1 MKLEFKKG
9 SKYSRKDI
17 GWVCFPDKGRP
28 AGGDWDTG
36 YVRVEDN
43 LIIFMNIGVP
53 GTTEHDFDNYYDHS
67 KGVIV
72 WYGKPKSHSNQPTFK
87 KLLSGE
93 MTHIFLH
100 DGTIKILN
108 SLI

>member
-1 MKLEFKKG
+1 MKLEFKKA

-43 LIIFMNIGVP
+43 LIIF
-53 GTTEHDFDNYYDHS
+53 
-67 KGVIV
+67 
-72 WYGKPKSHSNQPTFK
+72 
-87 KLLSGE
+87 
-93 MTHIFLH
+93 
-100 DGTIKILN
+100 IKIN
-108 SLI
+108 SENFDLSILKKIDKYSEITVKIQYKKGEKT

>member
-1 MKLEFKKG
+1 VKLEFKKG

-17 GWVCFPDKGRP
+17 GWICYPEKGPPPR
-28 AGGDWDTG
+28 GNWETG

-53 GTTEHDFDNYYDHS
+53 GTTGHDFANYYDHS

-72 WYGKPKSHSNQPTFK
+72 WYGKPKSHSGQPLFQ
-87 KLLSGE
+87 
-93 MTHIFLH
+93 
-100 DGTIKILN
+100 N
-108 SLI
+108 S

>member
-43 LIIFMNIGVP
+43 LIIFLISNFFWTSLILKPGV
-53 GTTEHDFDNYYDHS
+53 YL
-67 KGVIV
+67 V
-72 WYGKPKSHSNQPTFK
+72 
-87 KLLSGE
+87 
-93 MTHIFLH
+93 IFLAA
-100 DGTIKILN
+100 TNLC
-108 SLI
+108 SLDTNPIVGNTLSYLIFFVKHLRLSLS

>member
-43 LIIFMNIGVP
+43 LIIFMNIIIFIQ
-53 GTTEHDFDNYYDHS
+53 FDIGPIPNNIIL
-67 KGVIV
+67 K
-72 WYGKPKSHSNQPTFK
+72 
-87 KLLSGE
+87 
-93 MTHIFLH
+93 MFL
-100 DGTIKILN
+100 
-108 SLI
+108 

>member
-17 GWVCFPDKGRP
+17 GWICFPDKGRA

-53 GTTEHDFDNYYDHS
+53 GTTDKDIF
-67 KGVIV
+67 
-72 WYGKPKSHSNQPTFK
+72 
-87 KLLSGE
+87 
-93 MTHIFLH
+93 HIY
-100 DGTIKILN
+100 
-108 SLI
+108 